1 MSVCM
6 GHLTRVTPE
15 VSVEYQRYNRTNQ
28 KSQAHRDD
36 DDHRGVCKQQEQ
48 THMCAGDQTADTIV
62 LLYVGP
68 AVQIT
73 IAKKNV
79 STHF

>member
-1 MSVCM
+1 MRM

-36 DDHRGVCKQQEQ
+36 DDHRGVCKQQQQ
-48 THMCAGDQTADTIV
+48 TRV
-62 LLYVGP
+62 LETKQLT
-68 AVQIT
+68 Q
-73 IAKKNV
+73 
-79 STHF
+79 